1 MQIDSPELEWYYPLL
16 KPYEHYIPMVANESW
31 VNLEEVIG
39 WAEAHQEEV
48 AKIVENATAFAI
60 RYLSAQGRSV
70 LKACS
75 MYCFAS
81 WSVRSGRFQQKAC
94 ASNFQAIWQVWNVR
108 QMCILC
114 KFASMCDVWV
124 QGLLLPAAA
133 A

>member
-1 MQIDSPELEWYYPLL
+1 MACLNSSHGGMLPGADHSQRSMLAVQIESPELEWYYPLL

-70 LKACS
+70 S
-75 MYCFAS
+75 MAP
-81 WSVRSGRFQQKAC
+81 SVGADDFH
-94 ASNFQAIWQVWNVR
+94 
-108 QMCILC
+108 
-114 KFASMCDVWV
+114 SM
-124 QGLLLPAAA
+124 QTRLPG
-133 A
+133 

>member
-70 LKACS
+70 PKACS
-75 MYCFAS
+75 VCCLGAGLSTVDAF
-81 WSVRSGRFQQKAC
+81 
-94 ASNFQAIWQVWNVR
+94 
-108 QMCILC
+108 C
-114 KFASMCDVWV
+114 KQLAHPTSRN
-124 QGLLLPAAA
+124 LA
-133 A
+133 